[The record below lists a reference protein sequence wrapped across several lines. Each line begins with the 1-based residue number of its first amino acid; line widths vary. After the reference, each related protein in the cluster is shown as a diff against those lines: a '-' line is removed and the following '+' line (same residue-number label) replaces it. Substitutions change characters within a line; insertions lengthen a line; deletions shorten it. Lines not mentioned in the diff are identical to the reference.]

1 MLDGLLVHMKD
12 KANSTA
18 RTGNCEAGTR
28 HFISLQLITSPEI
41 WTSVVYI
48 RRKEVH
54 LKKNKHVFYIDKAF
68 KIMITHIPGIQTRKL
83 NIFQRMLVFNKFN
96 HLYFTLFK
104 ITFKVKIDYHDN
116 HWQQPW
122 SSWWCP
128 QEISLYFWKHLP
140 ESSGQGT
147 VQHYPFSLFSPL
159 SKKFYNKY
167 WCTLF

>member
-1 MLDGLLVHMKD
+1 
-12 KANSTA
+12 
-18 RTGNCEAGTR
+18 
-28 HFISLQLITSPEI
+28 
-41 WTSVVYI
+41 
-48 RRKEVH
+48 
-54 LKKNKHVFYIDKAF
+54 
-68 KIMITHIPGIQTRKL
+68 MITHIPGIQTRKL

-104 ITFKVKIDYHDN
+104 ITFKVKINYHDN

-167 WCTLF
+167 STDALYFKMYFSSLTVLSELVPRKSCTQSI